1 MCVCACVC
9 VCVCVCVQYLGAET
23 EEKNALGGIGMNER
37 IILKWS
43 GNKSDGR
50 LWTGL
55 IRLRIRISDGNL

>member
-1 MCVCACVC
+1 
-9 VCVCVCVQYLGAET
+9 LGAET